1 MAKERKRVEPKV
13 VEQPKPRVKE
23 RIAPNEAP
31 KPEPRKRIQI
41 EPIEE
46 VISIIEEEPIKPEP
60 KKRVRKP
67 IAKPEPVK
75 EVKPIVKKAPKP
87 VVKKVEVV
95 VPVKK
100 LTKKQI
106 EKQIEQE
113 KVDVSV
119 PQVAPKRSDNFIMDS
134 TPSTKRSEDK
144 YLRIATNAPMDERKI
159 MSDKVAKNE
168 VSLSHYAIDGELGFH
183 YYLVIKK

>member
-1 MAKERKRVEPKV
+1 MLLFNLYQSYLPDFLATINFVT
-13 VEQPKPRVKE
+13 
-23 RIAPNEAP
+23 
-31 KPEPRKRIQI
+31 
-41 EPIEE
+41 
-46 VISIIEEEPIKPEP
+46 EPIKPEP
-60 KKRVRKP
+60 KKRVRKAP
-67 IAKPEPVK
+67 EPKPEPVK

-95 VPVKK
+95 APVKK

-144 YLRIATNAPMDERKI
+144 YLRIATNAPMDERKL